1 MTQMSQGGRLSPR
14 EEFAVAER
22 RSLSNEIETTMK
34 KHRPDVDVTPALEAL
49 AMPSAV
55 IDRDGRIRWLNRGAA
70 EIIGDRVGEPFVLAI
85 APEDHH
91 VACTDFEKKLA
102 GQSAST
108 NYSVTLLAR
117 GGRRLPVNVSS
128 VPFLERGE
136 ITGVFGV
143 AYPAR
148 TGGGG
153 TPQPN
158 GSAATPELT
167 GRQFEALA
175 LLAEGLGT
183 RVIATR
189 LGIAEETARN
199 HIRGILSQLGV
210 HSRLEAV
217 VRAYRLGLLQP
228 SRDS

>member
-1 MTQMSQGGRLSPR
+1 LKH
-14 EEFAVAER
+14 
-22 RSLSNEIETTMK
+22 NE
-34 KHRPDVDVTPALEAL
+34 PNFDVTPALEEVAL
-49 AMPSAV
+49 PSAV
-55 IDRDGRIRWLNRGAA
+55 VDRDGRIRWLNRGAT
-70 EIIGDRVGEPFVLAI
+70 ELIGDRVGEPLVVAI

-91 VACTDFEKKLA
+91 VACANFEKKLD
-102 GQSAST
+102 GETAST

-117 GGRRLPVNVSS
+117 GDRRLRVNVSS
-128 VPFLERGE
+128 VPFWERGT

-143 AYPAR
+143 AYPAGEE
-148 TGGGG
+148 GGGA
-153 TPQPN
+153 PRSN

>member
-1 MTQMSQGGRLSPR
+1 MKH
-14 EEFAVAER
+14 
-22 RSLSNEIETTMK
+22 NE
-34 KHRPDVDVTPALEAL
+34 PDIDVTPALEAV
-49 AMPSAV
+49 AVPSAV
-55 IDRDGRIRWLNRGAA
+55 IGRDGRIRWLNHGAT
-70 EIIGDRVGEPFVLAI
+70 EIIGDRVREPFGLAI
-85 APEDHH
+85 APEDHD
-91 VACTDFEKKLA
+91 VARANFEMKLVGDA
-102 GQSAST
+102 AST
-108 NYSVTLLAR
+108 EYGVTLVSR
-117 GGRRLPVNVSS
+117 NGRRLPVIVSS
-128 VPFLERGE
+128 VPFWERGE

-143 AYPAR
+143 AYPVG

-153 TPQPN
+153 APRSN
-158 GSAATPELT
+158 GSVATPELT

>member
-1 MTQMSQGGRLSPR
+1 
-14 EEFAVAER
+14 
-22 RSLSNEIETTMK
+22 
-34 KHRPDVDVTPALEAL
+34 
-49 AMPSAV
+49 
-55 IDRDGRIRWLNRGAA
+55 
-70 EIIGDRVGEPFVLAI
+70 
-85 APEDHH
+85 
-91 VACTDFEKKLA
+91 
-102 GQSAST
+102 T

-128 VPFLERGE
+128 VPFWERGE

-143 AYPAR
+143 AYPVG

-153 TPQPN
+153 PPRSN
-158 GSAATPELT
+158 GSAVTPELT

-199 HIRGILSQLGV
+199 HIRGIRSQLGV
-210 HSRLEAV
+210 HSRL
-217 VRAYRLGLLQP
+217 RGGGG
-228 SRDS
+228 

>member
-1 MTQMSQGGRLSPR
+1 MTH
-14 EEFAVAER
+14 
-22 RSLSNEIETTMK
+22 NEP
-34 KHRPDVDVTPALEAL
+34 HFDVTSALEEVAL
-49 AMPSAV
+49 PSAV
-55 IDRDGRIRWLNRGAA
+55 VDRDGRIRWLNRGATVL
-70 EIIGDRVGEPFVLAI
+70 IGERVGEPLIVAI

-91 VACTDFEKKLA
+91 VACTNFERKLD
-102 GQSAST
+102 GETASS

-117 GGRRLPVNVSS
+117 GGRHLRVNVSS
-128 VPFLERGE
+128 VPFWERGK

-143 AYPAR
+143 AYPAGAGV
-148 TGGGG
+148 GGE
-153 TPQPN
+153 PRSN
-158 GSAATPELT
+158 GSAARPELT
-167 GRQFEALA
+167 TRQFEALA

-228 SRDS
+228 RRDG